1 MHTVLPH
8 ESVLCFV
15 AVCYWVPFCSRRFHL
30 RTSEVVLFLT
40 IAIAIF
46 VFCREIV
53 LRAQFSANV
62 FLVFFFESVCCYF
75 NPDTV
80 GSTLFQRGP
89 ARSTWFQLLP
99 GSSSLFIVLEC
110 VGCTTCWK
118 CCCQQSLVSCFPQ
131 KNVSLALSKSNFHET
146 NKQGS
151 LNSKEINVTAT
162 YNKPQVICKGY
173 TRIHEGRL

>member
-62 FLVFFFESVCCYF
+62 FLVFFLSQFVATSIPIQLVPPCSREVQLA
-75 NPDTV
+75 P
-80 GSTLFQRGP
+80 RG
-89 ARSTWFQLLP
+89 
-99 GSSSLFIVLEC
+99 SSLFIVLEC

-118 CCCQQSLVSCFPQ
+118 CCCQQFLVSCFPQ